1 MRFWDASAVVAL
13 CVEEETTQAV
23 RDMVAS
29 DSAMAVWW
37 ATPVE
42 AASAFA
48 RLRRMGGIEVAEE
61 QAARDLIA
69 EYRGIW
75 TEMQP
80 SAALRERAMRLLS
93 VHELRAADSLQLAA
107 AVGWAGDAR
116 EGQEFVCLDG
126 RLSEAARREGF
137 RVLPADGPGTAG
149 SEQVRE

>member
-23 RDMVAS
+23 HDLVAS
-29 DSAMAVWW
+29 DSAMAAWW

-42 AASAFA
+42 AASTFA

-80 SAALRERAMRLLS
+80 STTLRERAMRLLS

-107 AVGWAGDAR
+107 AVGWAGAAR
-116 EGQEFVCLDG
+116 EGQDFVCLDV

-137 RVLPADGPGTAG
+137 RVLPADDPGT
-149 SEQVRE
+149 SLPSP